1 MSKQTKDWMEK
12 LVENYRV
19 PTEEETKQNTEKKK
33 VLNESQLKKILSKDQ
48 DIRKR
53 FRIFV

>member
-19 PTEEETKQNTEKKK
+19 PTEEETKQNTENKK
-33 VLNESQLKKILSKDQ
+33 VLNESQLKKILSKD
-48 DIRKR
+48 
-53 FRIFV
+53 

>member
-33 VLNESQLKKILSKDQ
+33 ELKETQQKNILEKE
-48 DIRKR
+48 
-53 FRIFV
+53 